1 MATPTVSVRGA
12 DLGADTPLLVV
23 ALAPDPAAN
32 PPAPALSPALAS
44 LDATLGG
51 ALGRALAARDFR
63 GGRDE
68 TLYLSGGTSG
78 PRRVLLVGLGKGAA
92 SGGRA
97 RALALRRAASIAAR
111 RANDLGVGDLA
122 FVAGPSTAEDVEQI
136 AIGLQL
142 GPWAYADLK
151 TPPPADERRAPLATA
166 AILVDDAAPGL
177 AAATAAAAAGDAIGA
192 GYAIARRLGMMPGN
206 VCTPDFLATTAREIA
221 ARHRLEVSVLGR
233 TDLEALAMHSF
244 LCVAQGTPQDPK
256 LIVLS
261 YRAAGVSDPPIA
273 LVGKGLCFDSGG
285 ISIKPAAGME
295 HMKFDMCGAAGV
307 LGAMEAIARLALR
320 VNVVGLIG
328 ATTNMPS
335 GTAVKPGDVVTASSG
350 KSIEVINT
358 DAEGRLVLADVLTY
372 AKRYAPSAI
381 VDAATLTGAIV
392 VALGERA
399 TGVFGTNQSLIDEIL
414 AAGERSGERGW
425 SMPMWDDYKDL
436 IKSDVAD
443 LKNTGGRSAGAITAA
458 KFLEEFVEGI
468 PWVHLDIAG
477 TAYSET
483 DLVVTP
489 KGPTGVPVGMF
500 VEFARARAR

>member
-1 MATPTVSVRGA
+1 MAPLTVSVRPA
-12 DLGADTPLLVV
+12 DLRGDTPLLILLLG
-23 ALAPDPAAN
+23 ADAATHIPPSLDP
-32 PPAPALSPALAS
+32 

-51 ALGRALAARDFR
+51 ALGRTLAARDFR

-68 TLYLSGGTSG
+68 TLFLAGGTTG
-78 PRRVLLVGLGKGAA
+78 ARRLLLVGLGKAA
-92 SGGRA
+92 DRPLS
-97 RALALRRAASIAAR
+97 LRRAAALAAR
-111 RANDLGVGDLA
+111 RANSLGVGS
-122 FVAGPSTAEDVEQI
+122 VALYAGSLTPAEIEQI
-136 AIGLQL
+136 AVGLQL
-142 GPWAYADLK
+142 GPWEYADLK
-151 TPPPADERRAPLATA
+151 TPPTEEDRRAPLTSAT
-166 AILVDDAAPGL
+166 ILVDAAAPGV
-177 AAATAAAAAGDAIGA
+177 AAAESAVGAARAIGA
-192 GYAIARRLGMMPGN
+192 GYDVARRLAMMPGN
-206 VCTPDFLATTAREIA
+206 VCTPALLADTATEMGTRLGLKVA
-221 ARHRLEVSVLGR
+221 VMGRHELAELG
-233 TDLEALAMHSF
+233 MGSF

-256 LIVLS
+256 LIVLE
-261 YRAAGVSDPPIA
+261 YRGGVESAKPIA

-295 HMKFDMCGAAGV
+295 FMKFDMCGAAGV
-307 LGAMEAIARLALR
+307 LGALEAIARLKLR

-335 GTAVKPGDVVTASSG
+335 GTAVNPGDVVKASSG

-372 AKRYAPSAI
+372 AKRYEPAAI

-392 VALGERA
+392 VALGHSA
-399 TGVFGTNQSLIDEIL
+399 TGVFGTDQALIDEVI
-414 AAGERSGERGW
+414 AAGARSGERGW
-425 SMPMWDDYKDL
+425 PMPLWDDYKEM

-443 LKNTGGRSAGAITAA
+443 LKNTGGRAAGAVTAA
-458 KFLEEFVEGI
+458 KFLEEFAEGV

-483 DLVVTP
+483 DLVAIP